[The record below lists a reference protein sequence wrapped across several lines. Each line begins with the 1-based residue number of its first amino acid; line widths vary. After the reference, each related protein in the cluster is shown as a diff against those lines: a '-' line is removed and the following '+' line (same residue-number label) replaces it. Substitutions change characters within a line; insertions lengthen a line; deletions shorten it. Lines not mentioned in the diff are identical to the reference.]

1 MRVFWKR
8 GYDGASLPELTEAMG
23 INRPSLYAAYGNK
36 ESLFRRAVERYV
48 EQGSGLL
55 QESLAQP
62 TARGVVEHL
71 LRGLITQNC
80 SGKTRGCLLVQ
91 GALACSEESDTIRQ
105 ELASQRSLIEKA
117 LRQRFE
123 RAHADGDLPKSADP
137 EALAKYVA
145 TFQNGLAVQSASGAT
160 RQTLL
165 AAADVALRAFDR

>member
-1 MRVFWKR
+1 
-8 GYDGASLPELTEAMG
+8 
-23 INRPSLYAAYGNK
+23 
-36 ESLFRRAVERYV
+36 
-48 EQGSGLL
+48 
-55 QESLAQP
+55 
-62 TARGVVEHL
+62 
-71 LRGLITQNC
+71 
-80 SGKTRGCLLVQ
+80 VQ